1 MKKRMLIA
9 MVSIL
14 VLFQASP
21 AETEVAEVVG
31 RVSNVIVYRGQA
43 LVTRTIEL
51 DLPKGGSEIIVQQ
64 LPNQIVSESLY
75 AQTLDDV
82 TISSV
87 RYRERA
93 VKEDTREEVK
103 QLDAEIEKLMNQ
115 RRHAKM
121 KQELIGKNTD
131 TLIKLEN
138 FTITAKN
145 SDLDRGLLQFE
156 PLEKLANYIETKRGE
171 YHNEFVKLDDEIR
184 ELDKQLELLQ
194 RKRNELQAGRSRTER
209 EAVLFVNNPKGKK
222 VDIHLNYLVNEANW
236 LPQYNLRAQTD
247 ESRAVIEYNAVVF
260 QASGEDWVGVS
271 LSLSTAMPTMVAAA
285 PVLQPIEVQVGP
297 VSRRRWGPAVKDAEY
312 DREGVPTAAE
322 QRTYRDLSDEFK
334 DMQQRRREVGRKG
347 KMAQSELNALASY
360 NQLMEL
366 QADKKQVQLIQKAA
380 ERFARTEGVGVTYS
394 LPGEL
399 TMPSRSDQQLL
410 NISTFRAKADFI
422 MIATPL
428 MTDYVYLQGDITNDS
443 DVILLAGPANMYCDG
458 EFVGKTQIE
467 LVTIGEKFTA
477 GFGVDTQVQ
486 ISREF
491 KDKKVDTLW
500 GNRVEKYDYRIAIE
514 NYRNNT
520 VKLRMFERIPY
531 TEDEELEIYDFQT
544 NTALSKDADYLRTER
559 DKGILRWDLDL
570 APNTTD
576 KKAKVITYSYT
587 MKYDNDMQIHPVP

>member
-1 MKKRMLIA
+1 MKKRILITI
-9 MVSIL
+9 VSIL
-14 VLFQASP
+14 ALVQPSL
-21 AETEVAEVVG
+21 AEMEATEVVG
-31 RVSNVIVYRGQA
+31 TVSNVIVYRGQA

-51 DLPKGGSEIIVQQ
+51 DLPKGGSEIVVQQ

-103 QLDAEIEKLMNQ
+103 QLDAEIEKLTNQ
-115 RRHAKM
+115 RRHASM
-121 KQELIGKNTD
+121 KQELIGKNSN
-131 TLIKLEN
+131 TLVKLEN
-138 FTITAKN
+138 FTIAAKD
-145 SDLDRGLLQFE
+145 SDLERGLLQFE

-171 YHNEFVKLDDEIR
+171 YHNELVKLDDETR

-194 RKRNELQAGRSRTER
+194 RKRIELQAGRSRTER
-209 EAVLFVNNPKGKK
+209 EAVIFVNNPKAEK
-222 VDIHLNYLVNEANW
+222 VRINLNYLVNGANW

-247 ESRAVIEYNAVVF
+247 ASQAVIEYNAVVF
-260 QASGEDWVGVS
+260 QASGEDWVGVEM
-271 LSLSTAMPTMVAAA
+271 SLSTAMPTMVAAA
-285 PVLQPIEVQVGP
+285 PVLQPIKVQVGP
-297 VSRRRWGPAVKDAEY
+297 PVTIRGAKGVAY
-312 DREGVPTAAE
+312 DKQVMLAAE
-322 QRTYRDLSDEFK
+322 ERAYRDLSDEFK
-334 DMQQRRREVGRKG
+334 DMQMRRREAGRKG
-347 KMAQSELNALASY
+347 KIAQSTLNALATS

-366 QADKKQVQLIQKAA
+366 QADKEQVQVIQKAA
-380 ERFARTEGVGVTYS
+380 EKFTRTEGVGVTYN

-410 NISTFRAKADFI
+410 NITTFQAKADFI

-428 MTDYVYLQGDITNDS
+428 MTDYVYLQGDITNDG
-443 DVILLAGPANMYCDG
+443 DVILLAGPASMYCNG

-477 GFGVDTQVQ
+477 GFGVDSQVQ

-514 NYRNNT
+514 NYKNQK

-531 TEDEELEIYDFQT
+531 TKDEDLEIYDFQT
-544 NTALSKDADYLRTER
+544 NTALSKDTDYLRTER
-559 DKGILRWDLDL
+559 DKGILRWDLNL
-570 APNTTD
+570 APKMTGEN
-576 KKAKVITYSYT
+576 AKVVTYTYA
-587 MKYDNDMQIHPVP
+587 MKYDSDMQIRPAP